1 MNPTESIHLS
11 AETYPNRQHAADS
24 AALYEAV
31 NAYVEE
37 LAVARWNMPR
47 INDAHH
53 AFLQAARIVAHA
65 RYEQRRADRGEGQP

>member
-1 MNPTESIHLS
+1 LGTWTTKAVLV
-11 AETYPNRQHAADS
+11 DS

-53 AFLQAARIVAHA
+53 AFLQAARIVAQD
-65 RYEQRRADRGEGQP
+65 RYEQRRAARGAQS